1 MLEFA
6 EDMQEVCPDA
16 LFLNYTNPMSI
27 LTHVMNTIGGI
38 RTIGLCHS
46 VQNCVP
52 RLLNTLGMSN
62 KNVSWKIAGINH
74 MAWLLEVTQGG
85 QDLYPEIKRRAE
97 EKQAEQ
103 HLDRIRYEIMQRFGY
118 FVTESSHHSA
128 EYYPYFLKRS
138 YPEFVEKY
146 KVPLDKSLRNQEA
159 RAIMRRRRN
168 RDLMKTNQMEHS
180 RSNEYCSRIIE
191 AIETNVPFK
200 FAGNVLN
207 TGLITN
213 LPSEGCV
220 EVACI
225 ADAAGIA
232 PTYVGDLPPVCAAL
246 NRSHMNNQLLTIEAI
261 KSRKKE
267 SVYQA
272 AFLDPHASAE
282 LSLDDIVSVCDE
294 LFEAH
299 GNVLPKFI

>member
-1 MLEFA
+1 
-6 EDMQEVCPDA
+6 MQKE
-16 LFLNYTNPMSI
+16 
-27 LTHVMNTIGGI
+27 
-38 RTIGLCHS
+38 
-46 VQNCVP
+46 
-52 RLLNTLGMSN
+52 
-62 KNVSWKIAGINH
+62 NVSWKIAGINH

-85 QDLYPEIKRRAE
+85 QDLYPEIKRRAA
-97 EKQAEQ
+97 EKQAIQ

-138 YPEFVEKY
+138 YPGFVDKY
-146 KVPLDKSLRNQEA
+146 SVPLDKSLRNQEA
-159 RAIMRRRRN
+159 RAIMRKRRN
-168 RDLMKTNQMEHS
+168 RDLETTNQMEHH
-180 RSNEYCSRIIE
+180 RSNEYCSCIIE

-213 LPSEGCV
+213 LPYEACV

-225 ADAAGIA
+225 ADAAGIV

-246 NRSHMNNQLLTIEAI
+246 NRTHVNSQLLTIEAI
-261 KSRKKE
+261 RSRKKE

-272 AFLDPHASAE
+272 AFLDPHTSAE
-282 LSLDDIVSVCDE
+282 LSLDDIVSLCDE
-294 LFEAH
+294 LLAAH